1 MIAEMID
8 ANKKRRRP
16 LLFWAPIVL
25 PRPGPL
31 CLLSGREGILATPLS
46 FSYLIRHTLDL
57 FFSPSDFK
65 VMN

>member
-1 MIAEMID
+1 MPT
-8 ANKKRRRP
+8 KKGV
-16 LLFWAPIVL
+16 APCSFGPPSSSL
-25 PRPGPL
+25 GPGPL